1 MQPKFRTVI
10 ADSSCFIILYKIDE
24 LDLLQKVLSEV
35 HTTVEIADEFGFPL
49 PSWINIQLVKDQEQ
63 QKKLER
69 EVDCGEASAL
79 ALSFEIENA
88 IVILDDQKAR
98 KPAEKL
104 KINYTGTLGLILR
117 AKLVGIIPSV
127 KELIEKIKNTNF
139 RFSEEIIAQILK
151 NAGENS

>member
-24 LDLLQKVLSEV
+24 LDLLQKVFSEV
-35 HTTVEIADEFGFPL
+35 HTIVEIADEFGFPL

-88 IVILDDQKAR
+88 IVILDDLKAR
-98 KPAEKL
+98 KLAEKL
-104 KINYTGTLGLILR
+104 KINYTGTLGLILG

-127 KELIEKIKNTNF
+127 K
-139 RFSEEIIAQILK
+139 
-151 NAGENS
+151 